1 MPQKDFTCTICFKVL
16 QSSFVAQ
23 KIKDAKKG
31 VAVKISGR
39 NAQKMLKVI
48 DKPRRTFASEVNIG
62 IEEYADKKIHEF
74 KDDGR

>member
-1 MPQKDFTCTICFKVL
+1 M
-16 QSSFVAQ
+16 AQ

-48 DKPRRTFASEVNIG
+48 DKTHRTFASEVNVAV
-62 IEEYADKKIHEF
+62 EEYADAKIVQYRDNG
-74 KDDGR
+74 K